1 MKTTPHF
8 GAPHLDAPDP
18 GPPHFSAPH
27 LGERLTDLLDGR
39 LDPEAAADARQ
50 HLDTCD
56 ECSAEFD
63 ALRDVRALVRRVDAP
78 PARAGF
84 WTHVTVRLAEESARL
99 TRRRWIFRLVIPA
112 TLAMAVAAA
121 VALVP
126 VGQVPVGIDGY
137 LYEHARY
144 RAGRSFSDEAVVTL
158 VGTDASLRLDPE
170 VYGR

>member
-1 MKTTPHF
+1 MTPHF
-8 GAPHLDAPDP
+8 DTPHPDAPDP
-18 GPPHFSAPH
+18 GPPH

-39 LDPEAAADARQ
+39 LDPETAAEARQ

-56 ECSAEFD
+56 QCRAELD
-63 ALRDVRALVRRVDAP
+63 TLREVRALVRRVEAP

-84 WTHVTVRLAEESARL
+84 WMHVTVRLAEETARL
-99 TRRRWIFRLVIPA
+99 ARRRWIFRLVIPA
-112 TLAMAVAAA
+112 TLAVAVAAA

-158 VGTDASLRLDPE
+158 VGTDASLRLEPE
-170 VYGR
+170 VYSR